1 LTVVRAPLGSPCT
14 KCLTMLKAQKA
25 ISIDSSPGFRRMFV
39 PGQLSLG
46 VFFPIEAFKGDE
58 PTMREQPSLALRAE
72 ELGFAGLWTR
82 DVPLRDPN
90 FGDLGQVYDPW
101 VWLSW
106 IAAHTSTIA
115 LATGSIILPLRH
127 PLHTAKA
134 SASIDQLTGGR
145 FVLGVASGDRPV
157 EFPAFGVD
165 WHQRDA
171 LFRENLR
178 VIRRVLMEEFP
189 NVQSSYGALIG
200 TADLV
205 PKPFARLPILITG
218 SSRQSFEWVAEHA
231 DGWITYPRDLARQ
244 AELVAKWRAV
254 VETVSPGVF
263 KPFSQSLYV
272 DLADAPAE
280 PPRPIHLGFRA
291 GRNFVIDF
299 LSELAGAGV
308 NHVILNL
315 KYGHRP
321 ARDVL
326 EEIGQEVLP
335 HLSKRGTASPSETA
349 GAS

>member
-1 LTVVRAPLGSPCT
+1 VLDLGRIPPESTRIDGCQGAAGLSLYKMP
-14 KCLTMLKAQKA
+14 TMLKVQKA
-25 ISIDSSPGFRRMFV
+25 VSIDSSPGFRRMFV

-46 VFFPIEAFKGDE
+46 VFFPIEAFQGDE

-134 SASIDQLTGGR
+134 SASVDQLTGGR

-171 LFRENLR
+171 LFRESLR

-200 TADLV
+200 TADLC
-205 PKPFARLPILITG
+205 PNRLPVC
-218 SSRQSFEWVAEHA
+218 Q
-231 DGWITYPRDLARQ
+231 Y
-244 AELVAKWRAV
+244 
-254 VETVSPGVF
+254 
-263 KPFSQSLYV
+263 
-272 DLADAPAE
+272 
-280 PPRPIHLGFRA
+280 
-291 GRNFVIDF
+291 
-299 LSELAGAGV
+299 
-308 NHVILNL
+308 
-315 KYGHRP
+315 
-321 ARDVL
+321 
-326 EEIGQEVLP
+326 
-335 HLSKRGTASPSETA
+335 
-349 GAS
+349 

>member
-1 LTVVRAPLGSPCT
+1 L
-14 KCLTMLKAQKA
+14 
-25 ISIDSSPGFRRMFV
+25 
-39 PGQLSLG
+39 
-46 VFFPIEAFKGDE
+46 
-58 PTMREQPSLALRAE
+58 
-72 ELGFAGLWTR
+72 
-82 DVPLRDPN
+82 
-90 FGDLGQVYDPW
+90 
-101 VWLSW
+101 
-106 IAAHTSTIA
+106 
-115 LATGSIILPLRH
+115 
-127 PLHTAKA
+127 
-134 SASIDQLTGGR
+134 
-145 FVLGVASGDRPV
+145 
-157 EFPAFGVD
+157 
-165 WHQRDA
+165 
-171 LFRENLR
+171 
-178 VIRRVLMEEFP
+178 
-189 NVQSSYGALIG
+189 
-200 TADLV
+200 

-254 VETVSPGVF
+254 VEAVSPGVF
-263 KPFSQSLYV
+263 KPFSQSLCV

-315 KYGHRP
+315 KYGHRT

-335 HLSKRGTASPSETA
+335 HLSKRGTASPSQTA